1 FRDLS
6 KAIRHQRIHT
16 GERPY
21 QCTECGKS
29 FIRRDHLLKHWRVHT
44 GETPYQC
51 PVCGKHFRY
60 KESLNCHQKIHSR
73 NPRPAEDSQHSL

>member
-1 FRDLS
+1 CTYCGKDFRDLS

-29 FIRRDHLLKHWRVHT
+29 FIRGDGPLTCTYCGKDFRDLSKAIRHQRIHT
-44 GETPYQC
+44 GE
-51 PVCGKHFRY
+51 
-60 KESLNCHQKIHSR
+60 
-73 NPRPAEDSQHSL
+73 RP

>member
-1 FRDLS
+1 
-6 KAIRHQRIHT
+6 
-16 GERPY
+16 
-21 QCTECGKS
+21 CTECGKS

-73 NPRPAEDSQHSL
+73 NPRPGEDSQHNLG

>member
-1 FRDLS
+1 LILHQKLHTGKGDGPLTCTYCGKDFRDLS

-44 GETPYQC
+44 GE
-51 PVCGKHFRY
+51 
-60 KESLNCHQKIHSR
+60 
-73 NPRPAEDSQHSL
+73 